1 MLSLPQLHEG
11 FRDLYNFHAFT
22 CVNHATLLEVESMV
36 TFYTVH
42 CSVAIST
49 VYLRY
54 LKIYAR
60 IYRIYYDFNK
70 ALEFDDDTCVKLEAM
85 LKKI

>member
-1 MLSLPQLHEG
+1 MLSLNQPHEG
-11 FRDLYNFHAFT
+11 FRDSYKFHAFT

-54 LKIYAR
+54 LKTYA
-60 IYRIYYDFNK
+60 RIYYDFNK